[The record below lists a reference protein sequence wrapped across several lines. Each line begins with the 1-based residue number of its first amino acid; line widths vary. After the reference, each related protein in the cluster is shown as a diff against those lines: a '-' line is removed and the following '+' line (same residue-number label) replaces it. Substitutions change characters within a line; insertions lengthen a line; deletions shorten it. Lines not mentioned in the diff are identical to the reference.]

1 MGIKTT
7 TSSILFIEETRCA
20 AETGPWVSADGGH
33 CPFFV
38 AGTQVMGHKR
48 SAEGGYIKQR
58 PRKC

>member
-1 MGIKTT
+1 
-7 TSSILFIEETRCA
+7 LFIEATRCA